1 MQLVMTRHSLHH
13 EMDSTIDPSGDLS
26 ASESAEET
34 ASPKSEE
41 QQDGRFSFAE
51 LYTYITDG
59 RYPSSF
65 VKVDKQALRKRAK
78 LFMVKGTQ
86 LYYIGGGGYYNN
98 SNAAVYMLIAYNI
111 MQLHY
116 YYCYSYATWHHGL

>member
-1 MQLVMTRHSLHH
+1 MQLIMTRHSLHH
-13 EMDSTIDPSGDLS
+13 EMDSTTDPSGDLS

-34 ASPKSEE
+34 SSPKLEE

-65 VKVDKQALRKRAK
+65 VKVDKQAL
-78 LFMVKGTQ
+78 Q
-86 LYYIGGGGYYNN
+86 NE
-98 SNAAVYMLIAYNI
+98 S
-111 MQLHY
+111 
-116 YYCYSYATWHHGL
+116 